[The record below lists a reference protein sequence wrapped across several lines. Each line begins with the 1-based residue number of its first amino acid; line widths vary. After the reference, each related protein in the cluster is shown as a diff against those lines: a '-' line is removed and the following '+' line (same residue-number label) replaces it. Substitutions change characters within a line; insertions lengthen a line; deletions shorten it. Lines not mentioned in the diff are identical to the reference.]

1 MEEENR
7 LLFSPHRGESMS
19 KARIWL
25 GVLLVAAVGC
35 LLFLWYSR
43 DASVVVASSD
53 ASIVVSNIRER
64 HHGVTVE
71 NGEAYDRA
79 AIEIEDYK
87 KVILPDSAE
96 VRREGKDNKIQVF
109 LKKHMH
115 FGGYPPESMS
125 IRTERK
131 NMGCAV
137 KDEDGG
143 SVVLATFGEW
153 SCIEGGAA
161 IALLV
166 LVPEGI
172 AVEQR
177 SGLSGELSAGREWHG
192 QYLTKPKNVQEGWW
206 YGPAS
211 PAEGW
216 KAIPDVPDRGR
227 HAAGTNYPPFQP
239 IPPAIPKREREK

>member
-1 MEEENR
+1 
-7 LLFSPHRGESMS
+7 MS

-35 LLFLWYSR
+35 LSFLWHSR
-43 DASVVVASSD
+43 D
-53 ASIVVSNIRER
+53 ASIVVSDVREGF
-64 HHGVTVE
+64 HGVTVE

-79 AIEIEDYK
+79 AIEIEHYK

-96 VRREGKDNKIQVF
+96 VRHEGKENKIQVF

-115 FGGYPPESMS
+115 FGGHPPKSMS

-131 NMGCAV
+131 DMGCAV
-137 KDEDGG
+137 KEEDD
-143 SVVLATFGEW
+143 VTLVFATFGEW
-153 SCIEGGAA
+153 NSHKEGGSQIA
-161 IALLV
+161 ILI

-172 AVEQR
+172 DVEQR
-177 SGLSGELSAGREWHG
+177 SGLSGESSAGRVWHG